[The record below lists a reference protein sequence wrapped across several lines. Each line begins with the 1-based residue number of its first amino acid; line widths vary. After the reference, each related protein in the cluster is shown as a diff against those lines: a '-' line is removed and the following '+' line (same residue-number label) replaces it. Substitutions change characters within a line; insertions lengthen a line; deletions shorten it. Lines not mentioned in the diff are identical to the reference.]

1 MSAAPPHRAGERVR
15 RHPVENR
22 VDWGDIGCGGLYRRI
37 PLPVAGLPARKIDCV
52 AVYDKQINV
61 KRGHRVIELAVKYYF

>member
-1 MSAAPPHRAGERVR
+1 MSPVPRCERANAFAGIQPEPGGPRDMGVR
-15 RHPVENR
+15 R
-22 VDWGDIGCGGLYRRI
+22 II
-37 PLPVAGLPARKIDCV
+37 PPDFPQAVAGLPARKIESG

>member
-1 MSAAPPHRAGERVR
+1 VSPVPRCERANAFAGIQPRTGGTLEC
-15 RHPVENR
+15 
-22 VDWGDIGCGGLYRRI
+22 DGLYRRI
-37 PLPVAGLPARKIDCV
+37 YQAVAGLPARKIDCV